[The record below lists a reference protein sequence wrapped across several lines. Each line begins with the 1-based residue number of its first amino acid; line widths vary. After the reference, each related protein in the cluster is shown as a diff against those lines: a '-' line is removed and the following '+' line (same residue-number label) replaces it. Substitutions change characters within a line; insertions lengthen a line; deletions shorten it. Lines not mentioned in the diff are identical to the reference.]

1 MLTFTPAKKDTVS
14 LKLAVTGPSGSG
26 KTTAALRLAR
36 GLVGPQGRIGVIDTE
51 HRSASLYADQ
61 HTFEALNLDPPYDAP
76 TFAEAIKSAEAQGFD
91 ALIVDTLSHA
101 WEAVL
106 EYKDALDRRGG
117 SGFSNWAAAGEKWRA
132 VISALLNSKL
142 HVIACLRSKTDYVLE
157 PNEKG
162 KMVPKKVGLAPIT
175 RDGTEYEFTLV
186 WDLDASHRAMASKDR
201 TRLFDS
207 KTVELTEV
215 EGRLL
220 AEWLKGAVASPGIPD
235 KKSEPAPAAPASA
248 PVPAQG
254 ITPETLA
261 KLERYWIGL
270 GKSPSAVPKA
280 VQWTGCTGSTFAEL
294 TEEQAQKL
302 VAKVQEQMNALAA
315 QQEPATPGAGFEEP
329 KVSPPNLSDPSPATP
344 PAACVVPAALAEWF
358 GANEDEV
365 NGYLRRIKWVEPDQT
380 WRQLAKER
388 ATAIEVRPERF
399 ARASGIPPMGGV
411 K

>member
-61 HTFEALNLDPPYDAP
+61 FRFEALNLDPPYDAP

-157 PNEKG
+157 PNDKG
-162 KMVPKKVGLAPIT
+162 KLVPKKVGLAPVT

-201 TRLFDS
+201 TRLFDA
-207 KTVELTEV
+207 KTIELTEA
-215 EGRLL
+215 EGRML
-220 AEWLKGAVASPGIPD
+220 AEWLKGAMASPPIQQPVT
-235 KKSEPAPAAPASA
+235 EPAAAEP
-248 PVPAQG
+248 PRV
-254 ITPETLA
+254 TPETLA

-270 GKSPSAVPKA
+270 GKSPSAVAKA
-280 VQWTGCTGSTFAEL
+280 VQWAGSPGTTFADL

-315 QQEPATPGAGFEEP
+315 QQEPATPGAGLEEP
-329 KVSPPNLSDPSPATP
+329 KVDPPAPNAPPPAPP
-344 PAACVVPAALAEWF
+344 PAACLVPAALAEWF
-358 GANEDEV
+358 GANEAEV
-365 NGYLRRIKWVEPDQT
+365 NDYLRRINWVEPDQT
-380 WRQLAKER
+380 WRHLPKER
-388 ATAIEVRPERF
+388 AAAIETRPERF
-399 ARASGIPPMGGV
+399 ARASGIPPLGGG

>member
-1 MLTFTPAKKDTVS
+1 MKFIPATKDAIA
-14 LKLAVTGPSGSG
+14 LKLAITGPSGSG
-26 KTTAALRLAR
+26 KTTAALRIAR

-61 HTFEALNLDPPYDAP
+61 FTFEALNLDPPYDAP

-157 PNEKG
+157 PNDKG
-162 KMVPKKVGLAPIT
+162 KLVPKKVGLAPVT

-186 WDLDASHRAMASKDR
+186 WDLDGSHRAMASKDR
-201 TRLFDS
+201 TRLFDT
-207 KTVELTEV
+207 KTIELTEA

-220 AEWLKGAVASPGIPD
+220 AEWLKGAMASPPIPQPAT
-235 KKSEPAPAAPASA
+235 EPALTAPSPIA
-248 PVPAQG
+248 
-254 ITPETLA
+254 PETLA

-270 GKSPSAVPKA
+270 GKSPNAIPKA
-280 VQWTGCTGSTFAEL
+280 VQWTGCAGSTFAEL

-302 VAKVQEQMNALAA
+302 VATLQAQMNALA
-315 QQEPATPGAGFEEP
+315 QQGEPATPGAGLHDP
-329 KVSPPNLSDPSPATP
+329 KVTP
-344 PAACVVPAALAEWF
+344 PDPAPPAQARAEAPNPLPAELTAWF
-358 GANEDEV
+358 EANETEV
-365 NGYLRRIKWVEPDQT
+365 NDCLRRVDWVSAGQT
-380 WRQLAKER
+380 WRDLTPER
-388 ATAIEVRPERF
+388 VAAIGQRPERF
-399 ARASGIPPMGGV
+399 ARAAGIPLLGGGR
-411 K
+411 